1 KAPSQNQVISTK
13 PVIPTTN
20 SPTKYFSNVTYPERQ
35 QVQLS
40 YGKLAE
46 IQKFDQLQGNIVN
59 NRQLSNGSSDPILSN
74 PNSSSL
80 SGSDHLTITDMNP
93 TDVSSIEND
102 LHANQSQYLGYGFPI
117 YTGKNKEDS
126 AESGCSTPLKSYHL
140 NKKTVYEVVV

>member
-1 KAPSQNQVISTK
+1 MARRLNE
-13 PVIPTTN
+13 
-20 SPTKYFSNVTYPERQ
+20 YF
-35 QVQLS
+35 
-40 YGKLAE
+40 K
-46 IQKFDQLQGNIVN
+46 
-59 NRQLSNGSSDPILSN
+59 LSNGSSDPILSN

-102 LHANQSQYLGYGFPI
+102 VHPNQSQYLGYGFPI
-117 YTGKNKEDS
+117 YAGKNKEDS

>member
-1 KAPSQNQVISTK
+1 NFVFVCTG
-13 PVIPTTN
+13 
-20 SPTKYFSNVTYPERQ
+20 NV
-35 QVQLS
+35 
-40 YGKLAE
+40 
-46 IQKFDQLQGNIVN
+46 VN

-117 YTGKNKEDS
+117 YT
-126 AESGCSTPLKSYHL
+126 
-140 NKKTVYEVVV
+140 